1 MTTLSPN
8 VPNANLI
15 GGAWVSAQSGK
26 SFPVLNPATD
36 EVLCDVP
43 DCGIEDGLAAV
54 AAAHDAG
61 AAWAAT
67 APRLRGEVLR
77 RSYELMIERRE
88 EIALL
93 ITQEMGKALPDARA
107 EVNYAAE
114 FFRWFSEEAVRIG
127 GEVRRAPAGDKWIM
141 TNRIPVGVCFF
152 ITPWNFPA
160 AMATRKI
167 GPAVAAGCT
176 VVVKPAAETPLT
188 TLYIAKIMEE
198 AGLPAGV
205 VNVITTHS
213 SSVVSAAIME
223 DARVQKIS
231 FTGSTFVGK
240 KLLKQAADRV
250 LRTSMELG
258 GNDPFIV
265 CEDADVAAAVEG
277 AMLAKM
283 RNGGQAC
290 TAANRFYVHDA
301 IYDEFAA
308 AMSARMSALVVGP
321 GYDEGVQVGPVVSHK
336 QKDEVAGLV
345 AGALLAGAKRV
356 VGDPQ
361 AMPAKGSFYP
371 PTVLTEVPADSEI
384 ARTEIF
390 GPVAPLIRVSSD
402 EEALRLA
409 NDSEVGLI
417 GYIYT
422 KDLAKGLRLS
432 AKLQTGMVG
441 LNRGLVSDPAAPFGG
456 VKESGLGREG
466 GFEGIAEFLETQYV
480 ATDW

>member
-1 MTTLSPN
+1 MTALSPN
-8 VPNANLI
+8 VPTRNLVR
-15 GGAWVSAQSGK
+15 GAWIGAASGK
-26 SFPVLNPATD
+26 TFPVNNPATD
-36 EVLCDVP
+36 EPLCEVP
-43 DCGIEDGLAAV
+43 DMAEADGLAAV
-54 AAAHDAG
+54 EAAFEAG
-61 AAWAAT
+61 RSWAES
-67 APRLRGEVLR
+67 APRVRGEVLR
-77 RSYELMIERRE
+77 RTFELMIERRE

-141 TNRIPVGVCFF
+141 TNRVPVGVCYF

-188 TLYIAKIMEE
+188 TLYIAKLMEE

-213 SSVVSAAIME
+213 ASAVSAAILADE
-223 DARVQKIS
+223 RVQKLS

-240 KLLKQAADRV
+240 KLLHQTAERV
-250 LRTSMELG
+250 LRVSMELG

-265 CEDADVAAAVEG
+265 CGDADIDAAVEG

-290 TAANRFYVHDA
+290 TAANRFYVHQDA
-301 IYDEFAA
+301 YDEFVAKF
-308 AMSARMSALVVGP
+308 SARMAGLTVGA

-336 QKDEVAGLV
+336 QRDEIAGLV
-345 AGALLAGAKRV
+345 DGALAEGAKRV
-356 VGDPQ
+356 VGDPD
-361 AMPAKGSFYP
+361 AMPKVGSFYP
-371 PTVLTEVPADSEI
+371 PTVLTDVPAHSVI

-390 GPVAPLIRVSSD
+390 GPVAPVIRVQSD
-402 EEALRLA
+402 EEALELA
-409 NDSEVGLI
+409 NASEFGLI

-422 KDLAKGLRLS
+422 RDLAKGMRLS
-432 AKLQTGMVG
+432 RRLQTGMVG
-441 LNRGLVSDPAAPFGG
+441 LNRGLLSDPAAPFGG

-466 GFEGIAEFLETQYV
+466 GFEGIDEFLETQYV

>member
-1 MTTLSPN
+1 MVSLSPA
-8 VPNANLI
+8 VPTQNCINGRWGPAAD
-15 GGAWVSAQSGK
+15 GAT
-26 SFPVLNPATD
+26 FPVRNPATD
-36 EVLCDVP
+36 DVLCEVP
-43 DCGIEDGLAAV
+43 DAAVGDGLAAV
-54 AAAHDAG
+54 AAAADAG

-67 APRLRGEVLR
+67 APRVRGEVLR
-77 RSYELMIERRE
+77 RTYERMIEQRE
-88 EIALL
+88 EIAML
-93 ITQEMGKALPDARA
+93 ITLEMGKALPDARA

-141 TNRIPVGVCFF
+141 TNRQPVGVCYF

-188 TLYIAKIMEE
+188 TMYIVKLMEE
-198 AGLPAGV
+198 CGLPAGV
-205 VNVITTHS
+205 VNVITTKRS
-213 SSVVSAAIME
+213 SEVSAAIIADE
-223 DARVQKIS
+223 RVAKVS

-240 KLLKQAADRV
+240 KLLHQAADRV
-250 LRTSMELG
+250 LRVSMELG

-265 CEDADVAAAVEG
+265 CSDADVEAAVDG

-301 IYDEFAA
+301 VYDEFAA
-308 AMSARMSALVVGP
+308 AFAARMSGLVIGA
-321 GYDEGVQVGPVVSHK
+321 GYDEGITVGPVVSHK
-336 QKDEVAGLV
+336 AKDEIAALV
-345 AGALLAGAKRV
+345 DGALAQGARRV
-356 VGDPQ
+356 VGDPT
-361 AMPAKGSFYP
+361 AMPAAGSFYP
-371 PTVLTEVPADSEI
+371 PTVLTDVPADSDI

-390 GPVAPLIRVSSD
+390 GPVAPLIRVYSD
-402 EEALRLA
+402 DEAIDRA
-409 NDSEVGLI
+409 NDSEFGLI

-422 KDLAKGLRLS
+422 RDLAKGLRLS
-432 AKLQTGMVG
+432 ARLQTGMVG

-466 GFEGIAEFLETQYV
+466 GFEGIEEFLETQYIAV
-480 ATDW
+480 EW

>member
-1 MTTLSPN
+1 MTTLSSN
-8 VPNANLI
+8 VPNGNLI
-15 GGAWVSAQSGK
+15 AGTWVGAQSGK
-26 SFPVLNPATD
+26 TFPVLNPATD
-36 EVLCDVP
+36 AVLCDVP
-43 DCGIEDGLAAV
+43 DCGVEDGVAAV
-54 AAAHDAG
+54 AAAYNAG
-61 AAWAAT
+61 EAWAAT
-67 APRLRGEVLR
+67 APRVRAEVLR
-77 RSYELMIERRE
+77 KSYELMIERRE

-188 TLYIAKIMEE
+188 TLYVAKIMEE

-223 DARVQKIS
+223 DPRVQKIS

-265 CEDADVAAAVEG
+265 CEDADVAAAVDG

-290 TAANRFYVHDA
+290 TAANRFYVHDK

-308 AMSARMSALVVGP
+308 AMSARMAALVVGP

-356 VGDPQ
+356 VGDPE
-361 AMPAKGSFYP
+361 AMPAQGSFYP

-422 KDLAKGLRLS
+422 RDLAKGLRLS

-466 GFEGIAEFLETQYV
+466 GFEGIDEFLETQYV

>member
-8 VPNANLI
+8 VPTGNLI
-15 GGAWVSAQSGK
+15 GGAWVNARSGK
-26 SFPVLNPATD
+26 SFPVVNPATD
-36 EVLCDVP
+36 EALCEVP
-43 DCGIEDGLAAV
+43 DCAVEDGLAAV
-54 AAAHDAG
+54 EAAYNAG
-61 AAWAAT
+61 EAWAAT
-67 APRLRGEVLR
+67 PPRVRAEVLR
-77 RSYELMIERRE
+77 KSYELMIERRE

-93 ITQEMGKALPDARA
+93 ITQEMGKALADSRA

-127 GEVRRAPAGDKWIM
+127 GEVRRAPAGDKWII
-141 TNRIPVGVCFF
+141 TNKIPVGVCFF

-188 TLYIAKIMEE
+188 TLYIAKLMEE

-205 VNVITTHS
+205 VNVLTTHS
-213 SSVVSAAIME
+213 SSIVSAAIME
-223 DARVQKIS
+223 DPRVQKIS

-240 KLLKQAADRV
+240 KLLQQAANRV

-265 CEDADVAAAVEG
+265 CEDADLAAAVDG

-290 TAANRFYVHDA
+290 TAANRFYVHDT
-301 IYDEFAA
+301 IYDAFAA

-321 GYDEGVQVGPVVSHK
+321 GYDDGVQVGPVVSHK
-336 QKDEVAGLV
+336 QRDEVAGLV
-345 AGALLAGAKRV
+345 AGALLSGAKRV
-356 VGDPQ
+356 VGDPE
-361 AMPAKGSFYP
+361 AMPARGSFYP

-422 KDLAKGLRLS
+422 RDLAKGLRMS

-466 GFEGIAEFLETQYV
+466 GFEGINEFLETQYV

>member
-1 MTTLSPN
+1 MLSPA
-8 VPNANLI
+8 VPTENLI
-15 GGAWVSAQSGK
+15 GGTWGPARSGR

-36 EVLCDVP
+36 EPLCEVP
-43 DCGIEDGLAAV
+43 DAGIEDGLAAV
-54 AAAHDAG
+54 AAAHAAG

-67 APRLRGEVLR
+67 APRVRAEVLR
-77 RSYELMIERRE
+77 KSFELMIEHRE
-88 EIALL
+88 EIATL
-93 ITQEMGKALPDARA
+93 ITQEMGKALADARA

-114 FFRWFSEEAVRIG
+114 FFRWFAEEAVRIG

-141 TNRIPVGVCFF
+141 TNRMPVGVCYL

-167 GPAVAAGCT
+167 GPALAAGCT

-188 TLYIAKIMEE
+188 TLYVVKLMEQ

-205 VNVITTHS
+205 VNVFTTHS
-213 SSVVSAAIME
+213 ASVVSEAIIA
-223 DARVQKIS
+223 DPRVAKIS

-240 KLLKQAADRV
+240 KLLHQAADRV

-265 CEDADVAAAVEG
+265 CADADVAAAVDG

-290 TAANRFYVHDA
+290 TAANRFYVHTD

-308 AMSARMSALVVGP
+308 AMTARMDALVVGDGLDP
-321 GYDEGVQVGPVVSHK
+321 ETQCGPVVSHK
-336 QKDEVAGLV
+336 QRLEIAGLV
-345 AGALLAGAKRV
+345 DGALAQGARRV
-356 VGDPQ
+356 AGDPDS
-361 AMPAKGSFYP
+361 MPSKGSFYP
-371 PTVLTEVPADSEI
+371 PTVLVDVPKDSDI
-384 ARTEIF
+384 AQQEIF
-390 GPVAPLIRVSSD
+390 GPVAPLIRVQSD
-402 EEALRLA
+402 EEALDLA
-409 NDSEVGLI
+409 NATEFGLI

-422 KDLAKGLRLS
+422 RDLAKGLRLS
-432 AKLQTGMVG
+432 AKLQAGMVG

-456 VKESGLGREG
+456 VKESGVGREG
-466 GFEGIAEFLETQYV
+466 GFEGIEEFLETQYV
-480 ATDW
+480 AVEW

>member
-1 MTTLSPN
+1 MTTLSSN
-8 VPNANLI
+8 VPTRNLI
-15 GGAWVSAQSGK
+15 NGAWIGAQSGRT
-26 SFPVLNPATD
+26 FPVLNPATD
-36 EVLCDVP
+36 EPLCDVP
-43 DCGIEDGLAAV
+43 DMGIEDGLAAV
-54 AAAHDAG
+54 AAAHAAG

-67 APRLRGEVLR
+67 APRVRGEVLR

-88 EIALL
+88 EIAML
-93 ITQEMGKALPDARA
+93 ITQEMGKALADSRA

-114 FFRWFSEEAVRIG
+114 FFRWFSEEAVRVG
-127 GEVRRAPAGDKWIM
+127 GEVRRAPAGDKWIV
-141 TNRIPVGVCFF
+141 TNRVPVGVCYL

-167 GPAVAAGCT
+167 GPALAAGCT

-188 TLYIAKIMEE
+188 TLYIAKLMEE

-213 SSVVSAAIME
+213 SGAVSTAILADE
-223 DARVQKIS
+223 RVQKIS

-240 KLLKQAADRV
+240 KLLHQAADRV

-258 GNDPFIV
+258 GNDPFVI
-265 CEDADVAAAVEG
+265 CGDADVAAAVDG
-277 AMLAKM
+277 AMMAKM

-290 TAANRFYVHDA
+290 TAANRFYVHEDV
-301 IYDEFAA
+301 YDEFAA
-308 AMSARMSALVVGP
+308 AFVARMSALVVGP
-321 GYDEGVQVGPVVSHK
+321 GYEDGVQVGPVVSHK

-345 AGALLAGAKRV
+345 AGALLEGAKRV
-356 VGDPQ
+356 VGDPES
-361 AMPAKGSFYP
+361 MPDKGSFYP
-371 PTVLTEVPADSEI
+371 PTVLVDVPADSAI

-390 GPVAPLIRVSSD
+390 GPVATLIRVKSD
-402 EEALRLA
+402 EEGIALA
-409 NDSEVGLI
+409 NASEYGLI

-422 KDLAKGLRLS
+422 SDLAKGLRLS
-432 AKLQTGMVG
+432 RQLQTGMVG

-466 GFEGIAEFLETQYV
+466 GFEGIDEYLETQYV

>member
-8 VPNANLI
+8 VPHANLI
-15 GGAWVSAQSGK
+15 AGAWVAAQSGK

-43 DCGIEDGLAAV
+43 DCAVEDGLAAV
-54 AAAHDAG
+54 AAAFDAG
-61 AAWAAT
+61 EAWAAT
-67 APRLRGEVLR
+67 APRVRAEVLR
-77 RSYELMIERRE
+77 KSYELMIERRE

-188 TLYIAKIMEE
+188 TLYIAKLMEE

-205 VNVITTHS
+205 LNVITTHS

-223 DARVQKIS
+223 DPRVQKIS

-265 CEDADVAAAVEG
+265 CEDADVAAAVDG

-308 AMSARMSALVVGP
+308 AMSARMSALIVGP
-321 GYDEGVQVGPVVSHK
+321 GYDDGVQVGPVVSHK

-356 VGDPQ
+356 AGDPE

-432 AKLQTGMVG
+432 ARLQTGMVG

-466 GFEGIAEFLETQYV
+466 GFEGINEFLETQYV

>member
-8 VPNANLI
+8 IPTGNLI
-15 GGAWVSAQSGK
+15 GGVWVQAQSGA

-36 EVLCDVP
+36 EPLCSVP
-43 DCGIEDGLAAV
+43 DADVADGRAAV
-54 AAAHDAG
+54 DAAYAAG
-61 AAWAAT
+61 ETWAAT
-67 APRLRGEVLR
+67 APRVRGEVLR
-77 RSYELMIERRE
+77 KSYELMIERRE
-88 EIALL
+88 EIAML

-127 GEVRRAPAGDKWIM
+127 GEVRRAPAGDKWIL

-167 GPAVAAGCT
+167 GPALAAGCT
-176 VVVKPAAETPLT
+176 VIVKPAAETPLT
-188 TLYIAKIMEE
+188 TLYIAKLMEE

-205 VNVITTHS
+205 VNVITTHK

-223 DARVQKIS
+223 DVRVQKIS

-250 LRTSMELG
+250 MRVSMELG

-265 CEDADVAAAVEG
+265 CEDADVAAAVDG

-290 TAANRFYVHDA
+290 TAANRFYVHDTV
-301 IYDEFAA
+301 YDEFAA
-308 AMSARMSALVVGP
+308 GMSARMAALVIGA
-321 GYDEGVQVGPVVSHK
+321 GYDDGVHVGPVVSHK

-345 AGALLAGAKRV
+345 DGALREGAKRV
-356 VGDPQ
+356 VGDPS

-371 PTVLTEVPADSEI
+371 PTVLTDVPADSEI

-402 EEALRLA
+402 EEAIRLA

-422 KDLAKGLRLS
+422 RDLAKGLRLS

-466 GFEGIAEFLETQYV
+466 GFEGINEFLETQYV

>member
-1 MTTLSPN
+1 MTSLSKN
-8 VPNANLI
+8 VPTQNLI
-15 GGAWVSAQSGK
+15 AGVWGPAKTGK
-26 SFPVLNPATD
+26 TFAVLNPATD
-36 EVLCDVP
+36 DELCQVP
-43 DCGIEDGLAAV
+43 DADAGDGLAAV
-54 AAAHDAG
+54 AAAHAAG
-61 AAWAAT
+61 PSWAAT
-67 APRLRGEVLR
+67 APRVRGEVLR
-77 RSYELMIERRE
+77 KTYELMIERRE
-88 EIALL
+88 EIATL
-93 ITQEMGKALPDARA
+93 ITQEMGKALPDSRA

-141 TNRIPVGVCFF
+141 TNRVPVGVCYF

-167 GPAVAAGCT
+167 GPAIAAGCT

-188 TLYIAKIMEE
+188 TLYIAKLMEE

-213 SSVVSAAIME
+213 ASAVSEAILKDE
-223 DARVQKIS
+223 RVAKIS

-240 KLLKQAADRV
+240 KLLHQAADRV

-265 CEDADVAAAVEG
+265 CEDADVAAAVDG

-290 TAANRFYVHDA
+290 TAANRFYVHEK

-308 AMSARMSALVVGP
+308 AMTARMAALVVGD
-321 GYDEGVQVGPVVSHK
+321 GLDDKTQCGPVVSHK
-336 QKDEVAGLV
+336 QKNEIAGMV
-345 AGALLAGAKRV
+345 DGALAQGAKRV
-356 VGDPQ
+356 AGDPS
-361 AMPAKGSFYP
+361 AMPAKGAFYP
-371 PTVLTEVPADSEI
+371 PTVLVDVPKDSDI
-384 ARTEIF
+384 ARNEIF
-390 GPVAPLIRVSSD
+390 GPVAPLIKVSSD

-409 NDSEVGLI
+409 NASEFGLI

-432 AKLQTGMVG
+432 ARLETGMVG

-456 VKESGLGREG
+456 MKESGLGREG
-466 GFEGIAEFLETQYV
+466 GFEGIDEFLETQYV
-480 ATDW
+480 AVEW

>member
-8 VPNANLI
+8 VPNGNLI
-15 GGAWVSAQSGK
+15 GGSWIGAQSGK
-26 SFPVLNPATD
+26 TFPVLNPATD

-43 DCGIEDGLAAV
+43 DCGVDEGLAAV
-54 AAAHDAG
+54 AAAYDAG
-61 AAWAAT
+61 EAWAAT
-67 APRLRGEVLR
+67 APRIRAEVLR
-77 RSYELMIERRE
+77 KSYELMIERRE

-265 CEDADVAAAVEG
+265 CEDADVALAVEG

-308 AMSARMSALVVGP
+308 AMAARMAALVVGP
-321 GYDEGVQVGPVVSHK
+321 GYDNGVQVGPVVSHK

-345 AGALLAGAKRV
+345 DGALLAGAKRV
-356 VGDPQ
+356 VGDPA

-371 PTVLTEVPADSEI
+371 PTVLTDVPADSEI

-402 EEALRLA
+402 DEALRLA

-466 GFEGIAEFLETQYV
+466 GFEGINEFLETQYV

>member
-1 MTTLSPN
+1 MTTLSSN
-8 VPNANLI
+8 VPTRNLI
-15 GGAWVSAQSGK
+15 NGAWIGAQSGRT
-26 SFPVLNPATD
+26 FPVLNPATD
-36 EVLCDVP
+36 EPLCDVP
-43 DCGIEDGLAAV
+43 DMGIEDGLAAV
-54 AAAHDAG
+54 AAAHAAG

-67 APRLRGEVLR
+67 APRVRGEVLR

-88 EIALL
+88 EIAML
-93 ITQEMGKALPDARA
+93 ITQEMGKALADSRA

-114 FFRWFSEEAVRIG
+114 FFRWFSEEAVRVG
-127 GEVRRAPAGDKWIM
+127 GEVRRAPAGDKWIV
-141 TNRIPVGVCFF
+141 TNRVPVGVCYL

-167 GPAVAAGCT
+167 GPALAAGCT

-188 TLYIAKIMEE
+188 TLYIAKLMEE

-213 SSVVSAAIME
+213 SGAVSTAILADE
-223 DARVQKIS
+223 RVQKIS

-240 KLLKQAADRV
+240 KLLHQAADRV

-258 GNDPFIV
+258 GNDPFVI
-265 CEDADVAAAVEG
+265 CGDADVAAAVDG

-290 TAANRFYVHDA
+290 TAANRFYVHEDV
-301 IYDEFAA
+301 YDEFAA
-308 AMSARMSALVVGP
+308 AFVARMSALVVGP
-321 GYDEGVQVGPVVSHK
+321 GYEDGVQVGPVVSHK

-345 AGALLAGAKRV
+345 AGALLEGAKRV
-356 VGDPQ
+356 VGDPES
-361 AMPAKGSFYP
+361 MPDKGSFYP
-371 PTVLTEVPADSEI
+371 PTVLVDVPADSAI

-390 GPVAPLIRVSSD
+390 GPVATLIRVKSD
-402 EEALRLA
+402 EEGIALA
-409 NDSEVGLI
+409 NASEYGLI

-422 KDLAKGLRLS
+422 SDLAKGLRLS
-432 AKLQTGMVG
+432 RQLQTGMVG

-466 GFEGIAEFLETQYV
+466 GFEGIDEYLETQYV

>member
-8 VPNANLI
+8 VPTGNLI
-15 GGAWVSAQSGK
+15 GGAWVNARSGK

-36 EVLCDVP
+36 EALCEVP
-43 DCGIEDGLAAV
+43 DCAVEDGLAAV
-54 AAAHDAG
+54 EAAYNAG
-61 AAWAAT
+61 EAWAAT
-67 APRLRGEVLR
+67 APRVRAEVLR
-77 RSYELMIERRE
+77 KSYELMIERRE

-93 ITQEMGKALPDARA
+93 ITQEMGKALADSRA

-127 GEVRRAPAGDKWIM
+127 GEVRRAPAGDKWII
-141 TNRIPVGVCFF
+141 TNKIPVGVCFF

-188 TLYIAKIMEE
+188 TLYIAKLMEE

-205 VNVITTHS
+205 VNVLTTHS

-223 DARVQKIS
+223 DPRVQKIS

-240 KLLKQAADRV
+240 KLLAQAASRV

-265 CEDADVAAAVEG
+265 CEDADLAAAVDG

-290 TAANRFYVHDA
+290 TAANRFYVHDK
-301 IYDEFAA
+301 IYDAFAA

-321 GYDEGVQVGPVVSHK
+321 GYDDGVQVGPVVSHK
-336 QKDEVAGLV
+336 QRDEVAGLV
-345 AGALLAGAKRV
+345 AGALLSGAKRV
-356 VGDPQ
+356 VGDPES
-361 AMPAKGSFYP
+361 MPLKGSFYP
-371 PTVLTEVPADSEI
+371 PTVLTDVPADSEI

-422 KDLAKGLRLS
+422 RDLAKGLRMS

-466 GFEGIAEFLETQYV
+466 GFEGINEFLETQYV

>member
-8 VPNANLI
+8 VPTGNLI
-15 GGAWVSAQSGK
+15 GGAWVNASSGK

-36 EVLCDVP
+36 EALCEVP
-43 DCGIEDGLAAV
+43 DCAVEDGLAAV
-54 AAAHDAG
+54 EAAYNAG
-61 AAWAAT
+61 EAWAAT
-67 APRLRGEVLR
+67 PPRVRAEVLR
-77 RSYELMIERRE
+77 KSYELMIERRE

-93 ITQEMGKALPDARA
+93 ITQEMGKALADSRA

-127 GEVRRAPAGDKWIM
+127 GEVRRAPAGDKWII
-141 TNRIPVGVCFF
+141 TNKIPVGVCFF

-188 TLYIAKIMEE
+188 TLYIAKLMEE

-205 VNVITTHS
+205 VNVLTTHS

-223 DARVQKIS
+223 DPRVQKIS

-240 KLLKQAADRV
+240 KLLAQAASRV

-265 CEDADVAAAVEG
+265 CEDADLAAAVDG

-290 TAANRFYVHDA
+290 TAANRFYVHDK
-301 IYDEFAA
+301 IYDAFAA

-321 GYDEGVQVGPVVSHK
+321 GYDDGVQVGPVVSHK
-336 QKDEVAGLV
+336 QRDEVAGLV
-345 AGALLAGAKRV
+345 AGALLSGAKRV
-356 VGDPQ
+356 VGDPES
-361 AMPAKGSFYP
+361 MPAKGSFYP

-422 KDLAKGLRLS
+422 RDLAKGLRMS

-466 GFEGIAEFLETQYV
+466 GFEGINEFLETQYV

>member
-1 MTTLSPN
+1 MTALSPN
-8 VPNANLI
+8 VPTRNLVR
-15 GGAWVSAQSGK
+15 GAWIGAASGK
-26 SFPVLNPATD
+26 TFPVNNPATD
-36 EVLCDVP
+36 EPLCEVP
-43 DCGIEDGLAAV
+43 DMAEVDGLAAV
-54 AAAHDAG
+54 EAAYEAG
-61 AAWAAT
+61 AAWAES
-67 APRLRGEVLR
+67 APRVRGEVLR
-77 RSYELMIERRE
+77 RTFELMIERRE

-141 TNRIPVGVCFF
+141 TNRVPVGVCYF

-188 TLYIAKIMEE
+188 TLYIAKLMEE

-213 SSVVSAAIME
+213 ASAVSAAILADE
-223 DARVQKIS
+223 RVQKLS

-240 KLLKQAADRV
+240 KLLHQTAERV
-250 LRTSMELG
+250 LRVSMELG

-265 CEDADVAAAVEG
+265 CGDADIDAAVDG

-290 TAANRFYVHDA
+290 TAANRFYVHTDA
-301 IYDEFAA
+301 YDEFVAKF
-308 AMSARMSALVVGP
+308 SARMAGLTVGA

-336 QKDEVAGLV
+336 QRDEIAGLV
-345 AGALLAGAKRV
+345 DGALAEGAKRV
-356 VGDPQ
+356 VGDPD
-361 AMPAKGSFYP
+361 AMPKVGSFYP
-371 PTVLTEVPADSEI
+371 PTVLTDVPAHSVI

-390 GPVAPLIRVSSD
+390 GPVAPVIRVQSD
-402 EEALRLA
+402 DEALELA
-409 NDSEVGLI
+409 NASEFGLI

-422 KDLAKGLRLS
+422 RDLAKGMRLS
-432 AKLQTGMVG
+432 RRLQTGMVG
-441 LNRGLVSDPAAPFGG
+441 LNRGLLSDPAAPFGG

-466 GFEGIAEFLETQYV
+466 GFEGIDEFLETQYV